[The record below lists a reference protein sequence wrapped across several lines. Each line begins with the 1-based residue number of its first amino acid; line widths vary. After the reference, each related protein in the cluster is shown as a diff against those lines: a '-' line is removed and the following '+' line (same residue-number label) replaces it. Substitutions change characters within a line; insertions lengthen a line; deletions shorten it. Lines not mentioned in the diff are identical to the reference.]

1 MSMLIVMQFDDNDNF
16 FILMVDLMYF
26 WQIPPMVRIVID
38 ISFASLVWNAE
49 SLYVI
54 TCSVNMQA

>member
-1 MSMLIVMQFDDNDNF
+1 MLMVMQFDNNDNL
-16 FILMVDLMYF
+16 FILVVDFMHL
-26 WQIPPMVRIVID
+26 WEISPMFRIVID

-49 SLYVI
+49 SLQVI

>member
-1 MSMLIVMQFDDNDNF
+1 MLIVMQFDDNDNF

-38 ISFASLVWNAE
+38 ISFASFVWIAE
-49 SLYVI
+49 SLEVI
-54 TCSVNMQA
+54 ICLVNMQA

>member
-1 MSMLIVMQFDDNDNF
+1 MLVVMQFDDNDNF
-16 FILMVDLMYF
+16 VTLIVHLMYL

-49 SLYVI
+49 SL
-54 TCSVNMQA
+54 

>member
-1 MSMLIVMQFDDNDNF
+1 MLIIMQFDDNDNF
-16 FILMVDLMYF
+16 FILMVDLVYF

-49 SLYVI
+49 SL
-54 TCSVNMQA
+54 